1 MYMLI
6 SHENQQ
12 TNGVKVSHIID
23 YRPTEK
29 GLETP
34 QIYPG
39 IDVTTELERVTVVR

>member
-1 MYMLI
+1 MKRGLCEVTGEKKLTY
-6 SHENQQ
+6 
-12 TNGVKVSHIID
+12 VKPKGDSLSID

-39 IDVTTELERVTVVR
+39 IDVTTRN